1 MGTANIAWPG
11 LPSGTGLSPGL
22 ASPCHCYL
30 DNALGSTPPNLL
42 IILVLLMA
50 WPGPCDPSHTY
61 QCAFNAI
68 LTPSDLTDSFS
79 PGQILGFLL
88 GEPGKQHLYQITLR
102 LPAHRPG
109 RPALVQFLR
118 PGAMKQKHIPP
129 PPMPGPKMPT
139 SKVLYA
145 LPSSP
150 EIPAGGILEFTK
162 SAQFFSSFLL
172 GRDFGRQSGPRGR
185 GDQGSRYGQPLH
197 T

>member
-88 GEPGKQHLYQITLR
+88 GEPGEQHLYQITLR
-102 LPAHRPG
+102 LPARRPG

-129 PPMPGPKMPT
+129 HARSQNAHFQGPLCT
-139 SKVLYA
+139 
-145 LPSSP
+145 
-150 EIPAGGILEFTK
+150 
-162 SAQFFSSFLL
+162 SFLSRNT
-172 GRDFGRQSGPRGR
+172 GWWHFGIYQISPVLFFLPF
-185 GDQGSRYGQPLH
+185 GSRFGQ
-197 T
+197 TVRS